1 MKRLLFGALG
11 VLALAACGD
20 AGKSTAPSDGAAT
33 RAALPAGA
41 TPQSAKAGVRLYDVT
56 ITNLTSTQ
64 PLSPGVVVTHAKDAE
79 VWAVGSPASEGIRQ
93 IAENGD
99 DVPAVGELTGAPGI
113 FEVVGTGLPPIHRI
127 GGPGATGRTFRIA
140 ARGNANRLSVAV
152 MLICT
157 NDGFTGVSG
166 VKLPGGF
173 KREEFLTNGYDAGTE
188 ANDQLYTHVVD
199 PCGGIGPVSVAPDG
213 QNLRTATPGG
223 VIAPHPGIQAGVGD
237 LAPAVY
243 AWTDP
248 VARITIQ
255 RVK

>member
-1 MKRLLFGALG
+1 MKRLLLSALG
-11 VLALAACGD
+11 TLALAACAD
-20 AGKSTAPSDGAAT
+20 AGKSTAPSDEASAPAAP
-33 RAALPAGA
+33 AASANLKSSEAG
-41 TPQSAKAGVRLYDVT
+41 SRLYEVT
-56 ITNLTSTQ
+56 ITNLTNTQ
-64 PLSPGVVVTHAKDAE
+64 PLSPGVVVTHTKDVE
-79 VWAVGSPASEGIRQ
+79 VWAVGNAASEGIRQ

-99 DVPAVGELTGAPGI
+99 ELPAVGELTGAPGI
-113 FEVVGTGLPPIHRI
+113 FEVVGIGLPPIHRV
-127 GGPGATGRTFRIA
+127 GGLGGTAQTFRIA

-173 KREEFLTNGYDAGTE
+173 KPEEFLANGYDAGTE

-199 PCGGIGPVSVAPDG
+199 PCGAIGPAAVAPDG
-213 QNLRTATPGG
+213 QNLRTATPSG
-223 VIAPHPGIQAGVGD
+223 VIAPHPGIQPVGD
-237 LAPAVY
+237 FTAAVCG
-243 AWTDP
+243 WSDP